1 VDVTADVVTYT
12 SLLNLHVKRE
22 DVAGA
27 HGVMEAMREAG
38 VTATVVTYTSLLNL
52 HVKRKD
58 VAGAHGVMEAMR
70 EAGVTATVVTYTSLL
85 NLYVKLHDLKEVKC
99 IMEEMKTHRVKP
111 NEVTYRT
118 LAKIQR
124 QGTPTYG
131 MEIDALIDAFR
142 RDGHTGRRWQG
153 GSQEKR
159 WERWETRG
167 QGERETGKRE
177 TGKRGTGKG
186 SLEGQWQRGM
196 FVT

>member
-1 VDVTADVVTYT
+1 
-12 SLLNLHVKRE
+12 
-22 DVAGA
+22 
-27 HGVMEAMREAG
+27 
-38 VTATVVTYTSLLNL
+38 
-52 HVKRKD
+52 VKRKD

-177 TGKRGTGKG
+177 TGKRETGNLETGKRETGKRETGKRGTGRKRGTGKG

-196 FVT
+196 VVT